1 MYYILELEISVE
13 FKALLDAAAE
23 REKLTHEEL
32 IVRSFADFL
41 KDTEKVKKLKA
52 EYDAL
57 PENQKV
63 NDGDIRVIRMFPVYD
78 GESED
83 EARAIAILK
92 EKERYRPMPEISVS
106 EFREHIEED
115 DFLLRYGN
123 PVVIN
128 SDNGKK
134 LVCLSW
140 EFYERLMKLSGRS
153 DELDKINRQIAD
165 KSVD

>member
-1 MYYILELEISVE
+1 MYYILEIEMSFE
-13 FKALLDAAAE
+13 FKELLDAAAE
-23 REKLTHEEL
+23 RENLTLEEF
-32 IVRSFADFL
+32 IVHSLTVLL

-57 PENQKV
+57 PEKQKV
-63 NDGDIRVIRMFPVYD
+63 HDDDIRVIRMFPVYD

-92 EKERYRPMPEISVS
+92 EKERYTPMPEISVS

-115 DFLLRYGN
+115 DFPLRYGN

-140 EFYERLMKLSGRS
+140 EFYERLMKLSGRG

>member
-1 MYYILELEISVE
+1 MYYILEIEMSFE
-13 FKALLDAAAE
+13 FKELLDAAAE
-23 REKLTHEEL
+23 RENLTLEEF
-32 IVRSFADFL
+32 IVHSLTVLL

-57 PENQKV
+57 PEKQKV
-63 NDGDIRVIRMFPVYD
+63 HDDDIRVIRMFPVYD

-83 EARAIAILK
+83 ETRAIAILK
-92 EKERYRPMPEISVS
+92 EKERYTPMPEISVS

-115 DFLLRYGN
+115 DFPLRYGN

-140 EFYERLMKLSGRS
+140 EFYERLMKLSGRG

>member
-1 MYYILELEISVE
+1 
-13 FKALLDAAAE
+13 
-23 REKLTHEEL
+23 
-32 IVRSFADFL
+32 
-41 KDTEKVKKLKA
+41 
-52 EYDAL
+52 
-57 PENQKV
+57 
-63 NDGDIRVIRMFPVYD
+63 
-78 GESED
+78 
-83 EARAIAILK
+83 
-92 EKERYRPMPEISVS
+92 MPEISVS

-115 DFLLRYGN
+115 DFPLRYGN

-140 EFYERLMKLSGRS
+140 EFYERLMKLSGRG

>member
-1 MYYILELEISVE
+1 MYYILELEISIE

-23 REKLTHEEL
+23 RENLTLEDF
-32 IVRSFADFL
+32 IVRSFADYL
-41 KDTEKVKKLKA
+41 KDAEKVKKLKA

-57 PENQKV
+57 PDIQKV
-63 NDGDIRVIRMFPVYD
+63 NDDDIRVIRMFPVYE
-78 GESED
+78 GESEY

-92 EKERYRPMPEISVS
+92 EKERYTPMPEISVS
-106 EFREHIEED
+106 EFKEHIEED
-115 DFLLRYGN
+115 DFPLRYGN

-128 SDNGKK
+128 NDNGQK